1 MEGVLC
7 YATIAVSCSPLVDVM
22 FGKRTRA
29 VKKAEQNNK
38 EPAFERVDYVLS
50 SRQDVLLH

>member
-1 MEGVLC
+1 MQPLQS
-7 YATIAVSCSPLVDVM
+7 AVRRWWTSCSAKGP
-22 FGKRTRA
+22 GA

-38 EPAFERVDYVLS
+38 EPAFEHVNYVLS